1 MFWKLSTFDW
11 KTKCW
16 TEFVLKS
23 NNLYVNYHQNKV
35 QPFFILIL
43 PSVASNFP
51 LFASPPTHC
60 FENLNPRWLFLFTR
74 FQALWSL
81 PWARLHLCFFSST
94 VYENIP
100 LRKTDT
106 FLHSTSVYSKN
117 RLEKIKP
124 ERTSGDW
131 SISAPTTSSSVL
143 HFACFTKF
151 SEGKLD
157 ACQARTEGL

>member
-1 MFWKLSTFDW
+1 MAFSFHKISGTLESALS
-11 KTKCW
+11 
-16 TEFVLKS
+16 
-23 NNLYVNYHQNKV
+23 
-35 QPFFILIL
+35 
-43 PSVASNFP
+43 SVAS
-51 LFASPPTHC
+51 L
-60 FENLNPRWLFLFTR
+60 
-74 FQALWSL
+74 
-81 PWARLHLCFFSST
+81 FFSST

-117 RLEKIKP
+117 RLEEIKP
-124 ERTSGDW
+124 ERASGDW

-143 HFACFTKF
+143 HFACSTKF